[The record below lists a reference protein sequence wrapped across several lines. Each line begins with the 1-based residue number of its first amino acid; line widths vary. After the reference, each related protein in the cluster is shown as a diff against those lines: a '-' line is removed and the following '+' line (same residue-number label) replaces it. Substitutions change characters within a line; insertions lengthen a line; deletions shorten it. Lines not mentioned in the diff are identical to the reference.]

1 MIEIEADPYDN
12 DGEDESGDE
21 CTMSFF
27 LRCVS
32 FVYWWNRGYRCLG
45 SCWSGWA
52 CLRFNVRIGGCRLS
66 FHALCYG
73 AV

>member
-27 LRCVS
+27 LGVS
-32 FVYWWNRGYRCLG
+32 PSF
-45 SCWSGWA
+45 
-52 CLRFNVRIGGCRLS
+52 IGGIGGTGVWEVV
-66 FHALCYG
+66 G
-73 AV
+73 ADGRV